1 MSLVRQIGTFCKKL
15 NEFNIP
21 PQKSVYTLKNNCS
34 TVAL

>member
-1 MSLVRQIGTFCKKL
+1 MSLVEKMGTFCKKL

-21 PQKSVYTLKNNCS
+21 PKKCVYLKNNCS

>member
-1 MSLVRQIGTFCKKL
+1 MVNGGRFAKKL

-21 PQKSVYTLKNNCS
+21 PKKCVYLKNNCS